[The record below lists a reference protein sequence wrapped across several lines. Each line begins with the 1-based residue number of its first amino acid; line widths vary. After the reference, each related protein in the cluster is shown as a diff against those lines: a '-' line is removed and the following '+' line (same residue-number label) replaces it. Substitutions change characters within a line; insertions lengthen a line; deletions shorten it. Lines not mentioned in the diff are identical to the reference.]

1 MSQAFIDALGLEE
14 SLLAQWGGFRTRIEQ
29 FPASAATREA
39 AERVADY
46 SRNDVFVDSVV
57 DALSLYL
64 AGRNGFDARFGSY
77 LELMLIQRAHDE
89 DIAVLRKLAGKFA
102 REDDLVG
109 LMGLSHRL
117 DLYGGD
123 ERLASVIDVCAD
135 ALAKLDVA
143 VDNIVWA
150 RSVGI
155 QPTADSWSVSIRLGT
170 APPHYWLAR
179 RDELKPTDVSV
190 ELLAANLRE
199 WRVQAARLDRL
210 YSAQWRPSGITVATE
225 DLRFKSL
232 VAWPATSG
240 QRLFPVFAARLA
252 DYLQISWTRLAWV
265 NAQNVD
271 IDKPHLLEWLHSC
284 VDDIRP

>member
-14 SLLAQWGGFRTRIEQ
+14 SLLAQWRGFRTRIEK
-29 FPASAATREA
+29 FPASAATRAA

-64 AGRNGFDARFGSY
+64 AGRNGFDARFRSY
-77 LELMLIQRAHDE
+77 LDLMLIQRAHDE
-89 DIAVLRKLAGKFA
+89 DIVVLRKLVDKFA
-102 REDDLVG
+102 LEDELVD

-117 DLYGGD
+117 RLYGGD
-123 ERLASVIDVCAD
+123 ERLAPVIEICAD

-143 VDNIVWA
+143 VDNTAWA
-150 RSVGI
+150 CSVGI

-170 APPHYWLAR
+170 APPHYWLSR

-190 ELLAANLRE
+190 ELLVANSRE
-199 WRVQAARLDRL
+199 WRIQAARVDRL
-210 YSAQWRPSGITVATE
+210 YSAQWRQTGITVATE

-232 VAWPATSG
+232 AAWPAASG
-240 QRLFPVFAARLA
+240 QRLFPVFATRLA
-252 DYLQISWTRLAWV
+252 DYLQVSLTRSAWV
-265 NAQNVD
+265 SAQNVN
-271 IDKPHLLEWLHSC
+271 IDKRQLLEWLHAC